1 MGRETAHMLAPQ
13 IAPKSGHEGSNLI
26 SSPRLR
32 LGLDAAQPSTV
43 SAIAY
48 SSGAGVARLFFLSF
62 VCPSLLFA
70 VCWPILTF
78 QPAVFAGNSPSVCLE
93 RLTLFYLGTPAKPTH
108 IPRIR
113 SLDLAVTC
121 IETLPVSLVFR
132 NPLSILA
139 RSRNQ
144 YRNTVKMTETASAP
158 ETGATAIADLPTGE
172 PIPTSTPT
180 DSKTSKP
187 AQTRAPRTSLAA
199 LLKTLP
205 SNTDAFLSHLQRC
218 LATPSGVDT
227 LLLFICYT
235 SRFTGAALAN
245 VSQSILRRSVSPRE
259 LVALAFTLPDKT
271 AVVVEAAGKAAA
283 PSSAIAALVAQL
295 AGVLGAR
302 LKSLGGLASEA
313 RTIARLWALVG
324 MYFWAKRLVLNL
336 VASARSNNSTSEKAA
351 AAGQQGESK
360 LATLLAW
367 AQLLS
372 CGAFQVL
379 ENGAYLSGRGVL
391 GWTPAQQGRAYVV
404 GARFLGFYT
413 ALELGRL
420 LAEFAARRGQDYSEA
435 SAEEQ
440 AEVDAMRRS
449 LAINMA
455 WAPLTVHWSM
465 EKGFLTDLV
474 VGAGGCIP
482 GVIQMRKLWRET
494 A

>member
-1 MGRETAHMLAPQ
+1 
-13 IAPKSGHEGSNLI
+13 
-26 SSPRLR
+26 
-32 LGLDAAQPSTV
+32 
-43 SAIAY
+43 
-48 SSGAGVARLFFLSF
+48 
-62 VCPSLLFA
+62 
-70 VCWPILTF
+70 
-78 QPAVFAGNSPSVCLE
+78 
-93 RLTLFYLGTPAKPTH
+93 
-108 IPRIR
+108 
-113 SLDLAVTC
+113 
-121 IETLPVSLVFR
+121 
-132 NPLSILA
+132 
-139 RSRNQ
+139 
-144 YRNTVKMTETASAP
+144 MTETASAP
-158 ETGATAIADLPTGE
+158 ETGATVIADLPTGE
-172 PIPTSTPT
+172 PIPASAPA
-180 DSKTSKP
+180 DSKTSRS
-187 AQTRAPRTSLAA
+187 AQTPASRRNLAA

-205 SNTDAFLSHLQRC
+205 SNTDAFLAHLQRC

-235 SRFTGAALAN
+235 SRFTGAALTN
-245 VSQSILRRSVSPRE
+245 ISQSILRRSSPRE
-259 LVALAFTLPDKT
+259 LIALAFTLPDKT
-271 AVVVEAAGKAAA
+271 AVVVEAAGGA
-283 PSSAIAALVAQL
+283 PTSALAALVAQL
-295 AGVLGAR
+295 AGVLGTR

-313 RTIARLWALVG
+313 RTIARLWSLVG

-336 VASARSNNSTSEKAA
+336 VAARRSSSNTSEKAA
-351 AAGQQGESK
+351 TTTQQGESK
-360 LATLLAW
+360 LATLVAW

-420 LAEFAARRGQDYSEA
+420 LAEFVARRDRDYAAA

-455 WAPLTVHWSM
+455 WAPLTVHWSQ

>member
-1 MGRETAHMLAPQ
+1 
-13 IAPKSGHEGSNLI
+13 
-26 SSPRLR
+26 
-32 LGLDAAQPSTV
+32 
-43 SAIAY
+43 
-48 SSGAGVARLFFLSF
+48 
-62 VCPSLLFA
+62 
-70 VCWPILTF
+70 
-78 QPAVFAGNSPSVCLE
+78 
-93 RLTLFYLGTPAKPTH
+93 
-108 IPRIR
+108 
-113 SLDLAVTC
+113 
-121 IETLPVSLVFR
+121 
-132 NPLSILA
+132 
-139 RSRNQ
+139 
-144 YRNTVKMTETASAP
+144 MTETASAP

-172 PIPTSTPT
+172 PIPASTPA

-187 AQTRAPRTSLAA
+187 AQTAASRRNLAA

-205 SNTDAFLSHLQRC
+205 SNTDAFLAHLQRC

-235 SRFTGAALAN
+235 SRFTGAALTN
-245 VSQSILRRSVSPRE
+245 ISQSILRRSSPRE
-259 LVALAFTLPDKT
+259 LIALAFTLPDKT
-271 AVVVEAAGKAAA
+271 AVVVEAAGGA
-283 PSSAIAALVAQL
+283 PTPGSAVAALVAQL
-295 AGVLGAR
+295 AGVLGTR

-313 RTIARLWALVG
+313 RTIARLWSLVG

-336 VASARSNNSTSEKAA
+336 VARSSSSSDNSEKAA
-351 AAGQQGESK
+351 AAAAGQGESK
-360 LATLLAW
+360 LATLVSW

-420 LAEFAARRGQDYSEA
+420 LAEFVARRDRDYSAA

-455 WAPLTVHWSM
+455 WAPLTVHWSL

>member
-1 MGRETAHMLAPQ
+1 
-13 IAPKSGHEGSNLI
+13 
-26 SSPRLR
+26 
-32 LGLDAAQPSTV
+32 
-43 SAIAY
+43 
-48 SSGAGVARLFFLSF
+48 
-62 VCPSLLFA
+62 
-70 VCWPILTF
+70 
-78 QPAVFAGNSPSVCLE
+78 
-93 RLTLFYLGTPAKPTH
+93 
-108 IPRIR
+108 
-113 SLDLAVTC
+113 
-121 IETLPVSLVFR
+121 
-132 NPLSILA
+132 
-139 RSRNQ
+139 
-144 YRNTVKMTETASAP
+144 MTETASAP

-172 PIPTSTPT
+172 PIPSSTPA
-180 DSKTSKP
+180 DSKTSRP
-187 AQTRAPRTSLAA
+187 AQTAASRRSLAA

-205 SNTDAFLSHLQRC
+205 SNTDAFLAHLQRC
-218 LATPSGVDT
+218 LATPSGIDT

-235 SRFTGAALAN
+235 SRFTGAALTN
-245 VSQSILRRSVSPRE
+245 ISQSILRRSSPRE
-259 LVALAFTLPDKT
+259 LIALAFTLPDKT
-271 AVVVEAAGKAAA
+271 AVVVEAAGS
-283 PSSAIAALVAQL
+283 PSSAAAALAAQL
-295 AGVLGAR
+295 AGVLGTR

-313 RTIARLWALVG
+313 RTIARLWSLVG
-324 MYFWAKRLVLNL
+324 MYFWAKKLVLNL
-336 VASARSNNSTSEKAA
+336 AARRRSSSSSEKGGAA
-351 AAGQQGESK
+351 ATTQSESS
-360 LATLLAW
+360 LTTLVGW

-372 CGAFQVL
+372 CAAFQVL

-420 LAEFAARRGQDYSEA
+420 LAEFVARRDRDYSAA

-455 WAPLTVHWSM
+455 WAPLTVHWSL

>member
-1 MGRETAHMLAPQ
+1 
-13 IAPKSGHEGSNLI
+13 
-26 SSPRLR
+26 
-32 LGLDAAQPSTV
+32 
-43 SAIAY
+43 
-48 SSGAGVARLFFLSF
+48 
-62 VCPSLLFA
+62 
-70 VCWPILTF
+70 
-78 QPAVFAGNSPSVCLE
+78 
-93 RLTLFYLGTPAKPTH
+93 
-108 IPRIR
+108 
-113 SLDLAVTC
+113 
-121 IETLPVSLVFR
+121 
-132 NPLSILA
+132 
-139 RSRNQ
+139 
-144 YRNTVKMTETASAP
+144 MTETASAP

-172 PIPTSTPT
+172 PIPSSAPA
-180 DSKTSKP
+180 DSKTHRP
-187 AQTRAPRTSLAA
+187 AQTAAHRRSLAA

-205 SNTDAFLSHLQRC
+205 SNTDAFIAHLQRC
-218 LATPSGVDT
+218 LATPSGIDT

-235 SRFTGAALAN
+235 SRFTGSALVN
-245 VSQSILRRSVSPRE
+245 ISQSILRRSSPRE

-271 AVVVEAAGKAAA
+271 AVVVEAAGAA
-283 PSSAIAALVAQL
+283 PSSAAAALVAQL

-313 RTIARLWALVG
+313 RTIARLWSLVG
-324 MYFWAKRLVLNL
+324 MYFWAKKLVLNL
-336 VASARSNNSTSEKAA
+336 VAARRNNNPEKGAA
-351 AAGQQGESK
+351 ATTTTTQQGEST
-360 LATLLAW
+360 LATLVGW

-404 GARFLGFYT
+404 GSRFLGFYT

-420 LAEFAARRGQDYSEA
+420 LAEFVARRDRDYSA
-435 SAEEQ
+435 ATAEEQ

-455 WAPLTVHWSM
+455 WAPLTVHWGL

>member
-1 MGRETAHMLAPQ
+1 
-13 IAPKSGHEGSNLI
+13 
-26 SSPRLR
+26 
-32 LGLDAAQPSTV
+32 
-43 SAIAY
+43 
-48 SSGAGVARLFFLSF
+48 
-62 VCPSLLFA
+62 
-70 VCWPILTF
+70 
-78 QPAVFAGNSPSVCLE
+78 
-93 RLTLFYLGTPAKPTH
+93 
-108 IPRIR
+108 
-113 SLDLAVTC
+113 
-121 IETLPVSLVFR
+121 
-132 NPLSILA
+132 
-139 RSRNQ
+139 
-144 YRNTVKMTETASAP
+144 MTETASAP
-158 ETGATAIADLPTGE
+158 ETGATVIADLPTGE
-172 PIPTSTPT
+172 PIPASTPA
-180 DSKTSKP
+180 DSKTPRP
-187 AQTRAPRTSLAA
+187 AQTAASRRSLAA

-205 SNTDAFLSHLQRC
+205 SSTDAFLAHLQRC

-235 SRFTGAALAN
+235 SRFTGAALTN
-245 VSQSILRRSVSPRE
+245 ISQSILRRSSPRE

-271 AVVVEAAGKAAA
+271 AVVVEAAGGSPA
-283 PSSAIAALVAQL
+283 PALAALVAQL

-313 RTIARLWALVG
+313 RTIARLWSLVG

-336 VASARSNNSTSEKAA
+336 VARRSSDSSEKAA
-351 AAGQQGESK
+351 AATTQGGESR
-360 LATLLAW
+360 LAALVGW

-391 GWTPAQQGRAYVV
+391 GWTPEQQGRAYVV

-420 LAEFAARRGQDYSEA
+420 LAEFVARRDRDYA
-435 SAEEQ
+435 AAGAEEQ

-455 WAPLTVHWSM
+455 WAPLTVHWSL